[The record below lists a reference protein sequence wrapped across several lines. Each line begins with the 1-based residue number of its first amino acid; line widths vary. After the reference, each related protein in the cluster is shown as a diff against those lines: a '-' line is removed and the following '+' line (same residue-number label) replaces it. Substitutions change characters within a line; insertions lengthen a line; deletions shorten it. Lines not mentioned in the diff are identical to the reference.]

1 MVTTGN
7 LTSNMCYVHTHA
19 LYRLVLEEAK
29 KAIATEGNQALSP
42 QQLKVCFVHLRVRVR
57 PVWL

>member
-1 MVTTGN
+1 
-7 LTSNMCYVHTHA
+7 MCYVHTHA